1 MKKLT
6 LLFIC
11 VLTLSCSLTMDQ
23 IYNWDKVNMNY
34 VPNYV
39 VDLNT
44 LLEFVYGN
52 GENGFTPYIQ
62 FNQSKAKSVRGK
74 CNYFPKGIQLPNETL
89 EKMSGICGD
98 QAVLFLALYHKLFHK
113 KGQLIIGRVAGTIS
127 VGHTYPFVNGH
138 NYNFDIEIDYQMQVI
153 NYDDIGWFISE
164 YHYY

>member
-23 IYNWDKVNMNY
+23 INNWDHMNMNY

-39 VDLNT
+39 VNNGT
-44 LLEFVYGN
+44 LIEFVYNPGKN
-52 GENGFTPYIQ
+52 KYIQ
-62 FNQSKAKSVRGK
+62 CIEYNNEKAELSNKVGL
-74 CNYFPKGIQLPNETL
+74 FTQGVQLPNETL
-89 EKMSGICGD
+89 KKGTGICTD
-98 QAVLFLALYHKLFHK
+98 QAILFLALYYKLFHK
-113 KGQLIIGRVAGTIS
+113 KGQLIIGHVKNTNDTHG
-127 VGHTYPFVNGH
+127 YPFINGH
-138 NYNFDIEIDYQMQVI
+138 NYNFNIDIDYQMQVI